1 MALPM
6 ELRHLRY
13 FIAVA
18 EELHFGR
25 AALRLNISQPPLSQ
39 QILTLESEL
48 GVKLFDR
55 SRRQVRLTRAG
66 TTFLGSARQILATV
80 EVAVTQAREA
90 HEGKNGTLRLAHISG
105 AAFRLLPDAIN
116 RHRQRFPTVTVSCQ
130 IMEIAARQLETL
142 RSGAIDLGIVRL
154 PFAGEGLVVKEL
166 GSEPMVL
173 AVPAGD
179 PLARRREI
187 SWSELRGVPFVSYP
201 RQAAPELHDEQMAF
215 MLRHG
220 LTPQV
225 TIEAPQIMLLLAYV
239 AAGLGVC
246 LVLESATAIRHEGV
260 RYVRLKAPPRVYTGV
275 AYRPEAYSDLVPEFV
290 TTLRE
295 CARARAGSP
304 RAASRV
310 RRLGASSVTA
320 R

>member
-1 MALPM
+1 M

-13 FIAVA
+13 FVAVA

-25 AALRLNISQPPLSQ
+25 AAQRLAISQPPLSQ
-39 QILTLESEL
+39 QIQTLESEL
-48 GVKLFDR
+48 EAKLFDR

-66 TTFLGSARQILATV
+66 TAFLGHARQILAAV
-80 EVAVTQAREA
+80 EVAVGQVREA
-90 HEGKNGTLRLAHISG
+90 HQGKSGTLRLAHISG

-116 RHRQRFPTVTVSCQ
+116 RHRRRFPTVTVSCQ
-130 IMEIAARQLETL
+130 IMELAAMQLETL

-154 PFAGEGLVVKEL
+154 PFAAEGLVVKEL

-187 SWSELRGVPFVSYP
+187 AWSELRGVPFVWYP
-201 RQAAPELHDEQMAF
+201 RQAAPELYDEHMAF

-220 LTPQV
+220 ITPQV
-225 TIEAPQIMLLLAYV
+225 AIEAPHIMLLLAYV

-246 LVLESATAIRHEGV
+246 LVLESATAIGHEGV
-260 RYVRLKAPPRVYTGV
+260 RYVRLKTPPRVRTGV
-275 AYRPEAYSDLVPEFV
+275 AYRPDAYQDLVPEFV
-290 TTLRE
+290 ATLRE
-295 CARARAGSP
+295 CVRVRASGAAR
-304 RAASRV
+304 RV
-310 RRLGASSVTA
+310 RRLGASQVTA